1 MKIKVA
7 IINERADASLG
18 GAERSAFELVEALKQ
33 EGINVDLL
41 AATGKETENIK
52 ILFANRE
59 TRRAGFYA
67 FGKALQKIIP
77 QNRYDIIHSFLPFD
91 FADVYQPR
99 GGAYPEAI
107 IRNAASFQNKFVDGF
122 KRLTAYANFR
132 RTVLLRAE
140 RKLCRRQD
148 GPVIAALS
156 NYVAE
161 QFKKYYGVGGER
173 VVVILNGVKI
183 HAMPDARHGRAVL
196 QTRSK
201 ILNEF
206 GIKDSETA
214 RQKDGGSSTRQKDG
228 GSSTSVFLFA
238 ANNFRLKGLAVL
250 LEAFYLATKQ
260 NANPSFLIVAGRG
273 NRQKYLARARQ
284 LGIERKIAFI
294 EAPGDL
300 RIISAAADAAVL
312 PTFYDPSSRFILE
325 MLSMGKPVITTR
337 YNGAAEQFTNN
348 VHGRI
353 IDEPGD
359 IEALAKAIVYF
370 ADKENSQ
377 KAANAIV
384 ADNIPQSVSISRVAK
399 SLISLYETILEK
411 KKR

>member
-7 IINERADASLG
+7 IINERADTSLG
-18 GAERSAFELVEALKQ
+18 GAERSAFELVEALQQ
-33 EGINVDLL
+33 EEISVDLL
-41 AATGKETENIK
+41 AATGKETENVK

-59 TRRAGFYA
+59 ARRAGFYA
-67 FGKALQKIIP
+67 FGKALQKIIS

-107 IRNAASFQNKFVDGF
+107 IRNAASFQNKFIEGF

-132 RTVLLRAE
+132 RTALLRAE

-173 VVVILNGVKI
+173 VVVIPNGVKI
-183 HAMPDARHGRAVL
+183 HAMPDAAAVL

-206 GIKDSETA
+206 GIKDSERA
-214 RQKDGGSSTRQKDG
+214 RQKDG

-238 ANNFRLKGLAVL
+238 ANNFRLKGLSVL

-260 NANPSFLIVAGRG
+260 KTANSSFLIVAGRG

-284 LGIERKIAFI
+284 LGIERKIMFI

-359 IEALAKAIVYF
+359 IEALAQAIFYF
-370 ADKENSQ
+370 ADKENYR

-384 ADNIPQSVSISRVAK
+384 ADNIPQRVSISRVAK
-399 SLISLYETILEK
+399 SLLSLYETILEK

>member
-18 GAERSAFELVEALKQ
+18 GAERSAFELVEALQQ
-33 EGINVDLL
+33 EGITVDLL
-41 AATGKETENIK
+41 AATGKETENVK

-67 FGKALQKIIP
+67 FGKALQKIIS

-91 FADVYQPR
+91 FVDVYQPR

-132 RTVLLRAE
+132 RTALLRAE

-161 QFKKYYGVGGER
+161 QFKKYYGAGRER
-173 VVVILNGVKI
+173 VVVIPNGVKI
-183 HAMPDARHGRAVL
+183 HAMPDAAIVL
-196 QTRSK
+196 KTRSK

-206 GIKDSETA
+206 GIKDSGTA
-214 RQKDGGSSTRQKDG
+214 RQKDG

-238 ANNFRLKGLAVL
+238 ANNFRLKGLTVL

-294 EAPGDL
+294 KTSGDL

-337 YNGAAEQFTNN
+337 YNGAAERFTNN

-359 IEALAKAIVYF
+359 TEALAKAIVYF
-370 ADKENSQ
+370 ADKENSL

-384 ADNIPQSVSISRVAK
+384 ADNIPQSVSISLVAK
-399 SLISLYETILEK
+399 SLLSLYEKILEK